1 MDKHLKLGMKTKAS
15 FATHNSR
22 LVMGFDYVR
31 RNTIFMT
38 VQRHGSIFNKVGY
51 RNRMCGL

>member
-38 VQRHGSIFNKVGY
+38 VQRHGSSFNKVGY